1 MDSPEPSSLS
11 QPAPAESAE
20 PSQSLSSEA
29 DMLTRSLN
37 SLGYCIKVKL
47 QVFVRYMYLWG
58 REPAGDG
65 GLEHRTDSM
74 TVSLSLTMVI
84 ADVEKNLWWESVMG
98 GTNLRDGMEKLGWMR
113 LGMIGMRV
121 WMVYNGVVGVVG

>member
-1 MDSPEPSSLS
+1 M
-11 QPAPAESAE
+11 
-20 PSQSLSSEA
+20 
-29 DMLTRSLN
+29 
-37 SLGYCIKVKL
+37 
-47 QVFVRYMYLWG
+47 FLWG

-65 GLEHRTDSM
+65 GLENRTDSM

-113 LGMIGMRV
+113 LGMIGIRV

>member
-1 MDSPEPSSLS
+1 MLDTCTYGEESPRGVLK
-11 QPAPAESAE
+11 
-20 PSQSLSSEA
+20 
-29 DMLTRSLN
+29 N
-37 SLGYCIKVKL
+37 
-47 QVFVRYMYLWG
+47 
-58 REPAGDG
+58 
-65 GLEHRTDSM
+65 RTDSM

>member
-1 MDSPEPSSLS
+1 
-11 QPAPAESAE
+11 
-20 PSQSLSSEA
+20 
-29 DMLTRSLN
+29 
-37 SLGYCIKVKL
+37 
-47 QVFVRYMYLWG
+47 MYLWG
-58 REPAGDG
+58 KEPAG
-65 GLEHRTDSM
+65 GLENRTDSM

-121 WMVYNGVVGVVG
+121 

>member
-1 MDSPEPSSLS
+1 
-11 QPAPAESAE
+11 
-20 PSQSLSSEA
+20 
-29 DMLTRSLN
+29 
-37 SLGYCIKVKL
+37 
-47 QVFVRYMYLWG
+47 
-58 REPAGDG
+58 
-65 GLEHRTDSM
+65 M

-98 GTNLRDGMEKLGWMR
+98 GTILRDGMEKLGWMR

>member
-1 MDSPEPSSLS
+1 
-11 QPAPAESAE
+11 
-20 PSQSLSSEA
+20 
-29 DMLTRSLN
+29 
-37 SLGYCIKVKL
+37 
-47 QVFVRYMYLWG
+47 
-58 REPAGDG
+58 
-65 GLEHRTDSM
+65 
-74 TVSLSLTMVI
+74 MVI

>member
-1 MDSPEPSSLS
+1 M
-11 QPAPAESAE
+11 
-20 PSQSLSSEA
+20 
-29 DMLTRSLN
+29 
-37 SLGYCIKVKL
+37 
-47 QVFVRYMYLWG
+47 FLWG

-65 GLEHRTDSM
+65 GLENRTDSM

>member
-1 MDSPEPSSLS
+1 M
-11 QPAPAESAE
+11 
-20 PSQSLSSEA
+20 
-29 DMLTRSLN
+29 M
-37 SLGYCIKVKL
+37 
-47 QVFVRYMYLWG
+47 
-58 REPAGDG
+58 
-65 GLEHRTDSM
+65 
-74 TVSLSLTMVI
+74 VSLSLTMVI

>member
-1 MDSPEPSSLS
+1 
-11 QPAPAESAE
+11 
-20 PSQSLSSEA
+20 
-29 DMLTRSLN
+29 
-37 SLGYCIKVKL
+37 
-47 QVFVRYMYLWG
+47 MYLWG

-65 GLEHRTDSM
+65 GLENRTDSM